1 MRVFV
6 TGATGF
12 IGSRVVKELVAAGYA
27 VLGLCRSPAKA
38 AALAAAGA
46 EVQRGS
52 IGDLDGLR
60 RATAR
65 SDGVIHLAFNHDF
78 SKFAEHCEQDRRAI
92 EAVGTELA
100 GSDRPLIVTSGVGL
114 LAEGRLATE
123 DDVAPPPSAAYP
135 RASEAAAAA
144 VAAHGVHVRVVRL
157 SQVHDTTRQGL
168 VTPLV
173 QAYREHGMCAYIGDG
188 SNRWAAVHVSDAAHL
203 YRLALEKAEPHATY
217 HAVAEEGITLRAIAE
232 AIGRRLKLPVMS
244 IAPGEATDFFG
255 AFAGLFAGL
264 DLTASSLQT
273 RKKLGWEPTG
283 PGLIEDLEAG
293 EFAAPAQS
301 VEA

>member
-12 IGSRVVKELVAAGYA
+12 IGSRVVKELVGAGPA
-27 VLGLCRSPAKA
+27 VLGPCRSPDKA

-52 IGDLDGLR
+52 IEDLDGLR

-92 EAVGTELA
+92 EAIGAELEGT
-100 GSDRPLIVTSGVGL
+100 DRPLIATSGVGL

-123 DDVAPPPSAAYP
+123 DDMAPPPSATYP

-144 VAAHGVHVRVVRL
+144 VAARGVHVRVVRL

-173 QAYREHGMCAYIGDG
+173 QAWREHGVCAYIGHG
-188 SNRWAAVHVSDAAHL
+188 GNRWAAVHVRDAAHL
-203 YRLALEKAEPHATY
+203 YRLALEKAEPKATY
-217 HAVAEEGITLRAIAE
+217 HAVAEEGIALRAIAE
-232 AIGRRLKLPVMS
+232 AIGRRLQLPVKS
-244 IAPGEATDFFG
+244 IDPDEATDFFG
-255 AFAGLFAGL
+255 AFAGFFAGL
-264 DLTASSLQT
+264 DLTASSAQT
-273 RKKLGWEPTG
+273 RRKLGWEPKG
-283 PGLIEDLEAG
+283 PGLIADLEAG
-293 EFAAPAQS
+293 EFVAQAQS